1 MSGRSG
7 ERAAAGGGGG
17 SGGGGGLSGPIAVLR
32 AGAEPAWLVGGA
44 VRDRLLGRE
53 TSDYDV
59 AIADDPQSAARALA
73 REAGGHPF
81 RLSDQFGAWRVVAHD
96 HSWQVDLV
104 PLTGARIEDDLA
116 QRDFTVNAIA
126 EPLGGGELI
135 DPFGGRADLA
145 AARLRMVSPR
155 AFADD
160 PLRALRLA
168 RIACELELTIDPE
181 TAATARAGAS
191 GLSGVAAERVF
202 EELKR
207 IISADGAL
215 EGLRL
220 MDALGVSAV
229 VLPEVVALHGV
240 EQSRFHHL
248 DVHDHTMTVLGET
261 IALQRDPSVAFG
273 ARAESV
279 AALLAEPLANEL
291 TRGQALRFGAL
302 FHDIAKPG
310 TRSVTA
316 EGRVTF
322 IGHDAAG
329 AQIAAAVMARLRASE
344 RLTDFVAAVTRH
356 HLRLGFLVH
365 EAPLSRRSIYRYLR
379 ATDPVQADVT
389 VLSVADRLATRGANA
404 EVAIA
409 KHLALADEMI
419 AEALAWRARP
429 PKPIVRG
436 DEITRE
442 LGIAPGPRIG
452 KVLAEL
458 QELSFTGE
466 VRTREQALHRAREL
480 LGG

>member
-1 MSGRSG
+1 VSGG
-7 ERAAAGGGGG
+7 AGVGGGAGA
-17 SGGGGGLSGPIAVLR
+17 SAPIAALR
-32 AGAEPAWLVGGA
+32 ASVDRAWLVGGA

-59 AIADDPQSAARALA
+59 AIADDPQSTARVLA

-96 HSWQVDLV
+96 HRWQVDLV

-145 AARLRMVSPR
+145 ASRLRMVSPR

-168 RIACELELTIDPE
+168 RIACELELSIEPE
-181 TAATARAGAS
+181 TEATARAGAI

-207 IISADGAL
+207 IISADRAL

-220 MDALGVSAV
+220 MDVLGVSAV
-229 VLPEVVALHGV
+229 VLPELVALHGV

-261 IALQRDPSVAFG
+261 IALQRDPSAAFG
-273 ARAESV
+273 EHAEPV

-302 FHDIAKPG
+302 FHDIAKPA
-310 TRSVTA
+310 TRGVTG

-329 AQIAAAVMARLRASE
+329 ARMAAAVLARLRASE
-344 RLTDFVAAVTRH
+344 RLADYVAAVTRH

-365 EAPLSRRSIYRYLR
+365 EVPLSRRSVYRYLH
-379 ATDPVQADVT
+379 ATEPVQVDVT
-389 VLSVADRLATRGANA
+389 VLSVADRLATRGANS

-409 KHLALADEMI
+409 KHLALAEEMI

-429 PKPIVRG
+429 PAPIVRG

-442 LGIAPGPRIG
+442 LGIRPGPQIG
-452 KVLAEL
+452 KLLAEL
-458 QELSFTGE
+458 EELSFTGE
-466 VRTREQALHRAREL
+466 VQTREQALARAREL